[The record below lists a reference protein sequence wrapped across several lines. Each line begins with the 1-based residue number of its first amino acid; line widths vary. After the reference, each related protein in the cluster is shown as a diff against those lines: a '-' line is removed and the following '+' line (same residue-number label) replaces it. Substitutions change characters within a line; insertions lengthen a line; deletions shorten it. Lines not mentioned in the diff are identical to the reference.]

1 MMNFDIRT
9 AALGALAILGAA
21 CSSPAEGGPAPT
33 PAATGGAELHTC
45 YRVNIKV
52 DSRTQVAT
60 FSATLGPLASE
71 ALRPGGIVLSFPE
84 RFAFV
89 TLPPRFAKEPVA
101 TANGR
106 ALSLP
111 EQLDDF
117 TFRVDPA
124 GARQLELTWSIAL
137 DQREEPEVIAG
148 NDGYEHSFVEP
159 NCGMLFTAEL
169 IPLPQLDLREVEV
182 GVSGEFAGS
191 TTAPWPMDILSE
203 RDATVW
209 NPSPMELSNDI
220 LLLGEGWTTVNAE
233 AAGLTAKFA
242 LAPGNA
248 WLFPLIK
255 ERLIPIVQAEVDL
268 FGWTPRET
276 FLFAFGPSAGTPG
289 YGGSP
294 KLGSMTLYAS
304 ADLPPDV
311 AAQSVAHLIAHE
323 FHHLW
328 AHGSVQPTDDLR
340 FVGEGYTD
348 YYAYLVPWRLGMIS
362 DATMHRT
369 LESRLTA
376 GAQALKKYG
385 RSLTAAGGPEFFA
398 GREAYDACYAA
409 GLAMALWTDL
419 ALRKNGQAEGLDEL
433 MREWYRPPP
442 DQGKARGSR
451 SVTLDDWISHLS
463 TRLSPRQIERF
474 SAVVSSTEPIDWESL
489 FDEVDLIVEW
499 ADSSLRI
506 SPSCLP
512 RLR

>member
-1 MMNFDIRT
+1 MVSYSQAAMLS
-9 AALGALAILGAA
+9 ALGILGAG
-21 CSSPAEGGPAPT
+21 CSGPGERGAAAPT
-33 PAATGGAELHTC
+33 VSSHAHTD
-45 YRVNIKV
+45 YRVNIEV
-52 DSRTQVAT
+52 DSKTQVAT
-60 FSATLGPLASE
+60 FSATLGPLSSD
-71 ALRPGGIVLSFPE
+71 ALEPGGVVFSFPE
-84 RFAFV
+84 RYAFV
-89 TLPPRFAKEPVA
+89 TLPPRFAMEPAA
-101 TANGR
+101 TAQGQVV
-106 ALSLP
+106 SLP
-111 EQLDDF
+111 ERLDEF

-124 GARQLELTWSIAL
+124 GATQLELSWSIAL
-137 DQREEPEVIAG
+137 DQREQREVIAG

-159 NCGMLFTAEL
+159 GCGMLFTAEL
-169 IPLPQLDLREVEV
+169 VPMPHLDLREITV

-191 TTAPWPMDILSE
+191 TTAPWPKGNLDE
-203 RDATVW
+203 RDAKVW
-209 NPSPMELSNDI
+209 SPSPTELSNDI
-220 LLLGEGWTTVNAE
+220 LLLGDGWTSVDAK
-233 AAGLTAKFA
+233 AAGLMARFA
-242 LAPGNA
+242 LAPGNE
-248 WLFPLIK
+248 WLSPLIE
-255 ERLIPIVQAEVDL
+255 ERLIPIVEAEVDL
-268 FGWTPRET
+268 FGWAPREKY
-276 FLFAFGPSAGTPG
+276 LFAFGPSAGVAG

-328 AHGSVQPTDDLR
+328 AHGSIQPTDDLR

-348 YYAYLVPWRLGMIS
+348 YYAYVVPWRLGMIS
-362 DATMHRT
+362 DATMHKT
-369 LESRLTA
+369 LESKLTA
-376 GAQALKKYG
+376 GAQALRTYG

-419 ALRKNGQAEGLDEL
+419 ALRKNGQDEGLDEL
-433 MREWYRPPP
+433 LREWYRPPP
-442 DQGKARGSR
+442 EQGTARGSR

-474 SAVVSSTEPIDWESL
+474 SAVVSSTEPIDWEAL